1 MHNFTL
7 FMDALNTDAQFY
19 FIHGCT
25 MHNITLFMSAPMHSL
40 GYKFNSS
47 ADAVWIKS
55 GHTKFTADDHYNNH
69 VDAES
74 VNADSS
80 MNTIQIHFHQFYW

>member
-7 FMDALNTDAQFY
+7 FMDAL
-19 FIHGCT
+19 
-25 MHNITLFMSAPMHSL
+25 MHNFTLFMAAPMHSL